1 MKIHFSVRHLKLT
14 DAIKDYVLDKIST
27 LDRLDQQAIGAHVVL
42 YRDQTHGS
50 KPFRVQVH
58 VAVPGNDLHAET
70 RTGDLY
76 EAIDLV
82 HEKLETQFRKHKTKL
97 RSKRV
102 RASQRARRTIRGK

>member
-1 MKIHFSVRHLKLT
+1 MRIHFSVRHLKLT
-14 DAIKDYVLDKIST
+14 EAIKEYVLDKIAT
-27 LDRLDQQAIGAHVVL
+27 MDRLDQQAIGAHVVL

-58 VAVPGNDLHAET
+58 VAVPGNDLHAEV
-70 RTGDLY
+70 RAGDLY

-82 HEKLETQFRKHKTKL
+82 HEKLETQFRRHKTKL

-102 RASQRARRTIRGK
+102 KATQKVLRTIRGR